1 MMPGSDEVL
10 IEIQQIGNAVKVAAI
25 DPETLTEVS
34 IVGSP
39 SAGEE
44 ALKRAAVR
52 KLIWVLEKKRR
63 EF

>member
-1 MMPGSDEVL
+1 MAGSNEIL
-10 IEIQQIGNAVKVAAI
+10 LEIQQVGNAVKVAAI
-25 DPETLTEVS
+25 DPETMIEVS

-52 KLIWVLEKKRR
+52 KLYYVLEKSRR
-63 EF
+63 SR

>member
-1 MMPGSDEVL
+1 MPGSNEIL

-25 DPETLTEVS
+25 DPETLIEVS

-39 SAGEE
+39 NAGEE

-52 KLIWVLEKKRR
+52 KLAFVLKKSGRSL
-63 EF
+63 